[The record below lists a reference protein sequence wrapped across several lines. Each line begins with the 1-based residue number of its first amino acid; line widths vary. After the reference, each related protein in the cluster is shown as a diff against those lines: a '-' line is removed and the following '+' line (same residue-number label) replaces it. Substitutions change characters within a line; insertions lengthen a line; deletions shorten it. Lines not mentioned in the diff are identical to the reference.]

1 MRLRP
6 FAPDDAD
13 GVRTILDAVY
23 ADDQWVRSLHE
34 GSHGLPIDRPTFR
47 RSSLVAELETSTA
60 SALLVDDEL
69 VSWHR
74 IRERNIAEEITLAEE
89 FDALALVVLGVGGS
103 LGPARHRPA
112 CSSCRPSPIRRPT

>member
-47 RSSLVAELETSTA
+47 RSSLVAEL
-60 SALLVDDEL
+60 DG
-69 VSWHR
+69 
-74 IRERNIAEEITLAEE
+74 
-89 FDALALVVLGVGGS
+89 LVVGAGTLSHGQRHPRRGWLAIDVA
-103 LGPARHRPA
+103 PAE
-112 CSSCRPSPIRRPT
+112 RRRRARDRDDAPQ